1 MGRWHR
7 DARRFLHRHR
17 RVLGTMPVAVY
28 AMGPTTMADHAVAS
42 SLGQLERGLA
52 SAREVSP
59 VAVGV
64 FGGVVDP
71 ARLHFP
77 FDRMPPSDARELG
90 RDLGVGRRVA
100 AHVLRLDISV

>member
-1 MGRWHR
+1 
-7 DARRFLHRHR
+7 
-17 RVLGTMPVAVY
+17 
-28 AMGPTTMADHAVAS
+28 MADHAMAS
-42 SLGQLERGLA
+42 SLWQLERGLA

-77 FDRMPPSDARELG
+77 FNRMPPSDARDWDAISAWADELAG
-90 RDLGVGRRVA
+90 
-100 AHVLRLDISV
+100 HVLRLDISV